1 MLRPNQVQVKLAC
14 GATVILTVRVE
25 RRGCTTG
32 GADCPLA
39 SDVAGMIWLA
49 VRDEEVERPTPQ

>member
-1 MLRPNQVQVKLAC
+1 MLRTNQVQVKLPC
-14 GATVILTVRVE
+14 GATVILTVRIE

-39 SDVAGMIWLA
+39 VDVAGLIWLA
-49 VRDEEVERPTPQ
+49 VQDEEAERSSPQ

>member
-14 GATVILTVRVE
+14 GASVILTVQVQ

-49 VRDEEVERPTPQ
+49 IQDEEAERPASQ